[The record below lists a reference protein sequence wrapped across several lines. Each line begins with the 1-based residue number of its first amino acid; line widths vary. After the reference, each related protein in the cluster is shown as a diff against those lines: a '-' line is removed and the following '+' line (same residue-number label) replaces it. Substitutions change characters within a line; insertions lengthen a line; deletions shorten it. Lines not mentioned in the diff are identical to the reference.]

1 MGLLPNSSLLN
12 GLVGDFV
19 LQQCGSVCTGFCYA
33 TLCGDRE
40 CSPRSKSL
48 TGEVYKSNTKVYL
61 IINNT
66 ARSKPK
72 GFIDNRNQN
81 SSVSRF
87 GLVKLKITPHK
98 ELLCFSFFFFSPQN
112 ENIQFKINLF

>member
-1 MGLLPNSSLLN
+1 MGLLPNSTLLN

-19 LQQCGSVCTGFCYA
+19 LQQCGTVCTGFCYA
-33 TLCGDRE
+33 TLCGGGE

-98 ELLCFSFFFFSPQN
+98 ELLCFSFFFFFPN